1 MDPEIIY
8 LKASPAHARSRM
20 PDFLRQFVTPKTPL
34 TPKPRRYAKSRV
46 IGPLTDDRY
55 IVDRYEE
62 RSHVARVLD
71 GQDLAP
77 PKSGTD
83 GRPYLDGEGMRG
95 AK

>member
-20 PDFLRQFVTPKTPL
+20 PDFLRQFETSKAPSTPKVRRF
-34 TPKPRRYAKSRV
+34 PRFRV

-55 IVDRYEE
+55 IVDRYDE
-62 RSHVARVLD
+62 RSHVARELD

-77 PKSGTD
+77 PKSSAG
-83 GRPYLDGEGMRG
+83 GRPYVDGEKMRG